1 MEDDPTSF
9 EEVIKSSHSFKWL
22 EAMED
27 EIRYM
32 STKTVGWKWVYKVK
46 CDSKGNIKRFNTRV
60 VAKGFTQREDKL

>member
-1 MEDDPTSF
+1 VPHDEPPRRCQMARRSTIFDDHEVYASEKNQMEDDPTSF

-32 STKTVGWKWVYKVK
+32 STKTVG
-46 CDSKGNIKRFNTRV
+46 
-60 VAKGFTQREDKL
+60 

>member
-32 STKTVGWKWVYKVK
+32 STKTVG
-46 CDSKGNIKRFNTRV
+46 
-60 VAKGFTQREDKL
+60 